1 MDGGMI
7 NEFRK
12 SGQTIY
18 NIEIKLH
25 LSMSLAFCSVVIKQT
40 QSGRTKAVEYI
51 MDKSTGLNFMFDCNK
66 IGNMMAGV

>member
-25 LSMSLAFCSVVIKQT
+25 LSMSLLSAPLS
-40 QSGRTKAVEYI
+40 
-51 MDKSTGLNFMFDCNK
+51 
-66 IGNMMAGV
+66 